1 MPQAIAGFIIAAT
14 GATGAAATAITV
26 ASYVAVTAATVYA
39 AQEAAKAAAEDA
51 LKALESDM
59 GTQTSM
65 SFRTDYPR
73 RVIYGETRLSGPVAY
88 AGTSSEVNSPDNEFL
103 HLVILLGEGPIQS
116 IDDVYLGDVNLDLVT
131 DGTDGN
137 GNTRY
142 VPHAN
147 NKYAGLVRVKKHLG
161 ATNQEH
167 DPDLSGEIS
176 EITSNHRFRGI
187 SYVYVRLKYD
197 QDLLSGIPNITT
209 QVKGRKVYD
218 PRNNTT
224 AWSNNPALCIRDFLL
239 NENGLDADSSEVD
252 DTRISEQANI
262 CDQTISLANNQTQ
275 KRYTLDGTVS
285 LADSPIET
293 MEQMLATCMG
303 TLPYVQGKHQ
313 LQVAYPIPASR
324 NHAVDESFL
333 AGGVSIQ
340 TDGGKSKRINSV
352 RGKFMNPD
360 DNYAVVDFT
369 PYTDSTYINDDG
381 QKLWADVS
389 YNLVK
394 SNVTGQ
400 RLAKMMV
407 ERNRQNLTIKLKCNM
422 KAFGFAVNDT
432 ITFTLNPTGTNA
444 LFSSKR
450 FRITGWQLNEDGS
463 IDLEGVEEPAGTG
476 GTDNIN
482 NTIYDWNSGDS
493 FGIDLAPNTSL
504 PAANFTAP
512 PTSATLT
519 EVADIQDD
527 GSLFTSAE
535 ATWTSSAA
543 AFIGE
548 YEIDLQINLSGNWLT
563 TTSQK
568 VGSQITKVTF
578 SGLIV
583 GKAYR
588 AAVRAVSVIGVR
600 STDSTSTSTTIAGDS
615 TAPAVAT
622 PTGTPGHKRVK
633 LSWTN
638 PSDADFAGVEFVRK
652 IATGKPAANTVP
664 TFTVAGIPDRV
675 QDVID
680 EGLTNGTNYRYWMR
694 TKDYTGNA
702 SDWRPNNNTGLVKTP
717 SAEALGSFDNS
728 TSGFVD
734 ATGAAAAAPIQEVQI
749 NGTTV
754 TPTATGVANV
764 GAITGLTLNG
774 TALTASSGGVSITA
788 LTGLSFNGTAVTATT
803 EGGVSVSAL
812 TGVTFGNGNT
822 ASVSSAGDITLGD
835 MAGIDGI
842 TTANAST
849 FLADTIIT
857 NDMLAGSITA
867 GKLQATTLS
876 GIFVDAGTLT
886 AGVLQSTDGDFVI
899 DLNNKTITITV

>member
-1 MPQAIAGFIIAAT
+1 MPQATAGFIIAVT
-14 GATGAAATAITV
+14 GATGATATAITV
-26 ASYVAVTAATVYA
+26 ATYVAYTAATVYA
-39 AQEAAKAAAEDA
+39 AQEMAKAAAEDA
-51 LKALESDM
+51 LSAMQGDM

-65 SFRTDYPR
+65 SFRTDHPR
-73 RVIYGETRLSGPVAY
+73 RLIYGETRLSGPVAY
-88 AGTSSEVNSPDNEFL
+88 AGTSSVVNSPDNEFL
-103 HLVILLGEGPIQS
+103 HLVVLLGEGPINA
-116 IDDVYLGDVNLDLVT
+116 INDVYLGDENLNLIA
-131 DGTDGN
+131 DGTDGS

-147 NKYAGLVRVKKHLG
+147 NKYAGLIRVKKHLG
-161 ATNQEH
+161 STTQEH

-187 SYVYVRLKYD
+187 SYLYVRLKYD
-197 QDLLSGIPNITT
+197 QDVLSGIPNITA
-209 QVKGRKVYD
+209 QVKGKEVYD
-218 PRNNTT
+218 PRNAST

-262 CDQTISLANNQTQ
+262 CDQAIALAGGGTQ
-275 KRYTLDGTVS
+275 KRYTLDGTVT
-285 LADSPIET
+285 LADSPIDT

-369 PYTDSTYINDDG
+369 PYTDSTYIGDDG
-381 QKLWADVS
+381 QKLWADVT

-400 RLAKMMV
+400 RLAKMLV
-407 ERNRQNLTIKLKCNM
+407 ERNRQNLTIKMKCNM

-450 FRITGWQLNEDGS
+450 FRITGWQLNENGS

-476 GTDNIN
+476 GTDNIT

-512 PTSATLT
+512 PTTATLT
-519 EVADIQDD
+519 EVADIQND

-548 YEIDLQINLSGNWLT
+548 YEIDLQINLSGSWIT

-600 STDSTSTSTTIAGDS
+600 STDSTSSSTTIAGDS

-622 PTGTPGHKRVK
+622 PTGTEGHKRIK

-638 PSDADFAGVEFVRK
+638 PSDDDFAGVEFVRK
-652 IATGKPAANTVP
+652 TGTGKPAANTVP

-675 QDVID
+675 QDIID
-680 EGLTNGTNYRYWMR
+680 EGLTNGTSYRYWMR

-702 SDWRPNNNTGLVKTP
+702 SDWRPNNSTGLVKTP

-749 NGTTV
+749 NGTTI
-754 TPTATGVANV
+754 TPT
-764 GAITGLTLNG
+764 
-774 TALTASSGGVSITA
+774 SGGVTNVTA
-788 LTGLSFNGTAVTATT
+788 LEGITFNGTAVTATS
-803 EGGVSVSAL
+803 GDASISAI
-812 TGVTFGNGNT
+812 TGVTFGNGGT
-822 ASVSSAGDITLGD
+822 ASVTSAGGITLGN
-835 MAGIDGI
+835 MGAIDSI
-842 TTANAST
+842 TSANAST
-849 FLADTIIT
+849 FLANTIIT

-867 GKLQATTLS
+867 GKLQAANL
-876 GIFVDAGTLT
+876 GAIFANLGTVTAGTM
-886 AGVLQSTDGDFVI
+886 QSSDGNFVI